1 MQRVLVTGSAGA
13 VGRPVVEELVRRGHA
28 VRGFDLVPTPG
39 LADTV
44 VGDVAD
50 SIAVER
56 ATEGVTAVVHL
67 GAFPNPAPI
76 ETLVAPNLLG
86 VHYVLEAARK
96 HAVRRVVLASTIQVF
111 GPPEEWRLATS
122 DDRQPGNLYALT
134 KLWAEEHGAMYAR
147 LHGMSIVAARIGWM
161 VRDEREAA
169 HMRERGMFHAYL
181 SRGDVACFVAMAI
194 EAERLPF
201 AVMAVV
207 GPEGASRFDL
217 EPARR
222 LLGWEPRDVFPAG
235 LPFPFER

>member
-13 VGRPVVEELVRRGHA
+13 VGRPVVEELARRGHE

-44 VGDVAD
+44 VGDLAD
-50 SIAVER
+50 AACVER
-56 ATEGVTAVVHL
+56 ATAGVNAVVHL
-67 GAFPNPAPI
+67 AAFPNPAPI
-76 ETLVAPNLLG
+76 ETLVGPNLLG
-86 VHYVLEAARK
+86 LHYVLEAARR

-111 GPPEEWRLATS
+111 GPTDPGRLVTAAE
-122 DDRQPGNLYALT
+122 REPGNLYALT

-147 LHGMSIVAARIGWM
+147 VHGMSIVAARIGWM
-161 VRDEREAA
+161 VRDEREAL
-169 HMRERGMFHAYL
+169 HMRERGWFHAYL
-181 SRGDVACFVAMAI
+181 SRGDAARFVAAAV
-194 EAERLPF
+194 EAEHLPF

-207 GPEGASRFDL
+207 GPEGGSRFDL

-222 LLGWEPRDVFPAG
+222 LLGWEPLDVFPAG